1 MAPQQGPCNW
11 GTALQLLEEPGV
23 AEAWV
28 PAFPTD
34 QVRGLQAHGKTGKF
48 ASYQDFGRFL
58 DKLENPGSRAGDGT
72 FLPWIASFTLGSR
85 GSDLDCVAPVP
96 LNQEY

>member
-28 PAFPTD
+28 PAFEAVIQLVSTSM
-34 QVRGLQAHGKTGKF
+34 VTIL
-48 ASYQDFGRFL
+48 
-58 DKLENPGSRAGDGT
+58 
-72 FLPWIASFTLGSR
+72 I
-85 GSDLDCVAPVP
+85 
-96 LNQEY
+96 

>member
-23 AEAWV
+23 AETWV
-28 PAFPTD
+28 PAF
-34 QVRGLQAHGKTGKF
+34 AGKPGKF
-48 ASYQDFGRFL
+48 ASYHDFGRFL

-85 GSDLDCVAPVP
+85 GSDLDCLAPVP